1 MLNSGKNWRFFVPG
15 DFENWRMTLKN
26 NKAPLLYYVKLCA
39 SFQIHSWSQTWVTA
53 WKHLSRV
60 KIGDFLSRMTLK
72 IDVWPWKTIGH
83 LSYAASTFVHH
94 FIANGAFK
102 LELQSGNAQFGSKST
117 IFLAV
122 WPWYLTDNFEEQ
134 WGTSSEQHQAL
145 SIISSPY
152 VNSNW
157 SYGPET
163 AKWGHDLCDLD
174 LWPLTL
180 NFYMEIMSV
189 NGNNS
194 WKFQDDM
201 MTGTLSKR
209 CDRRTAGQTD
219 RQTDRRTDGQTYGQT
234 DRQTDRRK

>member
-1 MLNSGKNWRFFVPG
+1 MKSNLSYSLEPLKSGKNWRFLVPH
-15 DFENWRMTLKN
+15 DLENWRMTLKN
-26 NKAPLLYYVKLCA
+26 NRASLLCCFNICA
-39 SFQIHSWSQTWVTA
+39 SFHSQWWIQTGVTVRKRQIW
-53 WKHLSRV
+53 V
-60 KIGDFLSRMTLK
+60 KINDF
-72 IDVWPWKTIGH
+72 
-83 LSYAASTFVHH
+83 F
-94 FIANGAFK
+94 F
-102 LELQSGNAQFGSKST
+102 
-117 IFLAV
+117 AV
-122 WPWYLTDNFEEQ
+122 WPWYLTDALEEQ

-180 NFYMEIMSV
+180 NFYMDIMSV

-201 MTGTLSKR
+201 MTGTLSKM
-209 CDRRTAGQTD
+209 CDSRTD
-219 RQTDRRTDGQTYGQT
+219 RQTDRQTNGQTDVRT